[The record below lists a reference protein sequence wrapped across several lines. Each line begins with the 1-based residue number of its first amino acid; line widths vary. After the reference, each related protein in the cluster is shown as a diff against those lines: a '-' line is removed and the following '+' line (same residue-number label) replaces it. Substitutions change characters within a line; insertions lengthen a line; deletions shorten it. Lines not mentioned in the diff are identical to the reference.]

1 MGYAQALLRK
11 DVRDEEKA
19 LKRKAR
25 KKDLWGSIGRTAG
38 TLGVGL
44 LTGGAVNP
52 LTLGLLTGGA
62 SALGG
67 AIGSRAAGGSLKGG
81 KFFSEDR
88 EQLQSELGAL
98 GSKNL
103 LSSLKSGVTAGMGQ
117 AAKLKKAGID
127 SAKGLDFGDSF
138 IGKKVAGMKEAKAAR
153 DFADSRIGFG
163 AKMPYGDET
172 MLHNLDTQKR
182 NLFTENVGVGTGRQT
197 LGVGDA
203 RRGLGFSEAIT
214 NPNTGKAIGQYGSR
228 SSIVPQDV
236 YGEAQKAA
244 FYRPETGGTRELFA
258 TGETPELMRN
268 TSQELFMEGDQRAR
282 EYRNSNA
289 GNALFAPT
297 RDVNLRGRGTNAA
310 GPLDNFNIKDTI
322 NRNKN
327 LVNYRGDAGWGSES
341 PEDFSMIN
349 ALEYEQP
356 SWQKRLFES
365 LGVDDFKNMS
375 TKTSYR

>member
-38 TLGVGL
+38 TLGIGL

-88 EQLQSELGAL
+88 EELQSQLGAL
-98 GSKNL
+98 GSRNL
-103 LSSLKSGVTAGMGQ
+103 LESLKSGVTAGIGQ

-172 MLHNLDTQKR
+172 MLYNLDNQKR
-182 NLFTENVGVGTGRQT
+182 NLFTENVGVGTGRHS
-197 LGVGDA
+197 LAPIPKD
-203 RRGLGFSEAIT
+203 I
-214 NPNTGKAIGQYGSR
+214 
-228 SSIVPQDV
+228 
-236 YGEAQKAA
+236 YGEAQRAA
-244 FYRPETGGTRELFA
+244 FYRPETGGTRQLFA

-268 TSQELFMEGDQRAR
+268 TSQELFFKGDQRAR

-289 GNALFAPT
+289 GNALFTPT
-297 RDVNLRGRGTNAA
+297 RDVNLGGRGTNAA

-327 LVNYRGDAGWGSES
+327 LTNYSWDSES

-365 LGVDDFKNMS
+365 LGVNDFKDIS

>member
-11 DVRDEEKA
+11 DVRDEERA
-19 LKRKAR
+19 LKRKAK
-25 KKDLWGSIGRTAG
+25 KKDLFGSIGRTLG
-38 TLGVGL
+38 SLGVMAI
-44 LTGGAVNP
+44 TGGTVNP

-88 EQLQSELGAL
+88 EELQSQLGAL

-103 LSSLKSGVTAGMGQ
+103 LSSLQSGVMAGMGQ

-172 MLHNLDTQKR
+172 MLYNLDTQKR
-182 NLFTENVGVGTGRQT
+182 NLFTENVGVGTGRHS
-197 LGVGDA
+197 LAPISKD
-203 RRGLGFSEAIT
+203 I
-214 NPNTGKAIGQYGSR
+214 
-228 SSIVPQDV
+228 

-244 FYRPETGGTRELFA
+244 FYRPETGGTRQLFA
-258 TGETPELMRN
+258 TGETPQLMGN
-268 TSQELFMEGDQRAR
+268 TSQELFFKGDQRAR
-282 EYRNSNA
+282 ELANA
-289 GNALFAPT
+289 RASVSLLEDLDLELPIEKMQGSTYGYGASRV
-297 RDVNLRGRGTNAA
+297 RD
-310 GPLDNFNIKDTI
+310 NI
-322 NRNKN
+322 R
-327 LVNYRGDAGWGSES
+327 
-341 PEDFSMIN
+341 
-349 ALEYEQP
+349 P
-356 SWQKRLFES
+356 SWQES
-365 LGVDDFKNMS
+365 IFGG
-375 TKTSYR
+375 TR

>member
-1 MGYAQALLRK
+1 MGYMQAKLAK

-38 TLGVGL
+38 SLGIGL

-88 EQLQSELGAL
+88 KELQSQLGAL

-103 LSSLKSGVTAGMGQ
+103 LSSLKSGVMAGMGQ
-117 AAKLKKAGID
+117 AAKLKKAGVD

-138 IGKKVAGMKEAKAAR
+138 IGKKYAGMKEAKAAR

-172 MLHNLDTQKR
+172 MLYNLDTQKR
-182 NLFTENVGVGTGRQT
+182 NLFADISAGIEPVDAGIGSARQT
-197 LGVGDA
+197 LGVRDA
-203 RRGLGFSEAIT
+203 RRGLGFIEGVAD
-214 NPNTGKAIGQYGSR
+214 PNTGKAVDFR
-228 SSIVPQDV
+228 SSIVPEDI
-236 YGEAQKAA
+236 YGEAQRAA
-244 FYRPETGGTRELFA
+244 FYRPETGGTRSLWA
-258 TGETPELMRN
+258 TGETPELMGN
-268 TSQELFMEGDQRAR
+268 TSQELFFRGDELERAR
-282 EYRNSNA
+282 PSYGYGASRV
-289 GNALFAPT
+289 
-297 RDVNLRGRGTNAA
+297 RDNVR
-310 GPLDNFNIKDTI
+310 
-322 NRNKN
+322 
-327 LVNYRGDAGWGSES
+327 
-341 PEDFSMIN
+341 
-349 ALEYEQP
+349 P
-356 SWQKRLFES
+356 SWQES
-365 LGVDDFKNMS
+365 IFGG
-375 TKTSYR
+375 TR